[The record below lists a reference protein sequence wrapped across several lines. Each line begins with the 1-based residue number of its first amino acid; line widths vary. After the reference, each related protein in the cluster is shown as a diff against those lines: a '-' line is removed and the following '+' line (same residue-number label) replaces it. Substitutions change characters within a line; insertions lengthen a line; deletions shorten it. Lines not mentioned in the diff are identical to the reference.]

1 MKNIINKL
9 IGMDAGTRTRTV
21 TALVTAILDFLSA
34 FHIIHFDDAQIASI
48 HKIALTVLTAVVWA
62 YASHYKNND
71 YTEEACEGTGLT
83 RLLKAEKQVGVY
95 TEPLNNQEEFEEIEE
110 EGESD
115 GSNNIG

>member
-1 MKNIINKL
+1 MGNIINRL
-9 IGMDAGTRTRTV
+9 IGMDSGTRTRTV
-21 TALVTAILDFLSA
+21 TAFVTALLDFLSA

-83 RLLKAEKQVGVY
+83 RMLKDMKKEDVY
-95 TEPLNNQEEFEEIEE
+95 TESWTAENTEIEK
-110 EGESD
+110 EGEADEQS
-115 GSNNIG
+115 NIG

>member
-1 MKNIINKL
+1 MGNIINRL
-9 IGMDAGTRTRTV
+9 IGMDSGTRTRTV
-21 TALVTAILDFLSA
+21 TAFVTALLDFLSA

-83 RLLKAEKQVGVY
+83 RMLKDMKKEDVY
-95 TEPLNNQEEFEEIEE
+95 TESWTAENTEIEE
-110 EGESD
+110 EGEADEQS
-115 GSNNIG
+115 NIG